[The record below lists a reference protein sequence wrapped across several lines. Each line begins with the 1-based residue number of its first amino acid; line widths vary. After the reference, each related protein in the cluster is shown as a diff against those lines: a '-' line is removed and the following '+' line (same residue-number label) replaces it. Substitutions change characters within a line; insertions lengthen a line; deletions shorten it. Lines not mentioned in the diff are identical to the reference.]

1 MLVDQS
7 SFFSTASHMSLSNIM
22 DAMGPERHYRPGLV
36 GSHQSAAAENI
47 GSEDGG
53 QPALLTRFAHE
64 TRSWLLHGR
73 ASSLEELSRSLNRDI
88 EMTVCG

>member
-1 MLVDQS
+1 
-7 SFFSTASHMSLSNIM
+7 M
-22 DAMGPERHYRPGLV
+22 DAMGPERHARPGLV
-36 GSHQSAAAENI
+36 GRHQSAAAENI

-53 QPALLTRFAHE
+53 QPALFTRFAHE
-64 TRSWLLHGR
+64 TRSWLLYGS